1 MSRET
6 VLEKEKATPCEN
18 TKPVVKK
25 RKRRLGDRH
34 DGYKVRK
41 LDLPFYII
49 PVVMRSRLD
58 SQIFF
63 NIPIDITPLEKY
75 VREKRRDDI
84 PDLRILHVAMAAA
97 LRMFALRPQLNRFVA
112 GKKIYAHND
121 ISFSMS
127 IKRNLTDDGEET
139 EICPV
144 FEPTDTIYDV
154 VRKFNSEMEKAFSD
168 EESDTDKLNR
178 VVGMTPTWLKSF
190 IVFAL
195 RNMDKVGLMPKFI
208 TKASP
213 FHASAYV
220 TDVGSLGIDSIY
232 HHLYEFGTC
241 SCFMA
246 IGKKQHVPYVKEDG
260 TLGQKKIINFRFVL
274 DERITDG
281 HYYAASIRKFTHY
294 LKHPELLELPPESI
308 PDEI

>member
-1 MSRET
+1 MSNEKIIENET
-6 VLEKEKATPCEN
+6 ATPCEN

-49 PVVMRSRLD
+49 PVIMRTRLD
-58 SQIFF
+58 SQVFF
-63 NIPIDITPLEKY
+63 NISIDIENLEKY
-75 VREKRRDDI
+75 VHRKRREDM
-84 PDLRILHVAMAAA
+84 PNLKLLHVVLAAMV
-97 LRMFALRPQLNRFVA
+97 RMFATRPQLNRFVA

-139 EICPV
+139 EVCPV

-154 VRKFNSEMEKAFSD
+154 VEKFNGEVEKAFAD
-168 EESDTDKLNR
+168 EETETDKLNR

-190 IVFAL
+190 IVFVL
-195 RNMDKVGLMPKFI
+195 RNLDKVGLMPKFI

-241 SCFMA
+241 SCFLA
-246 IGKKQHVPYVKEDG
+246 IGKKQSVPYVKDDG
-260 TLGQKKIINFRFVL
+260 TLGEKKIINFRFVL
-274 DERITDG
+274 DERVTDG
-281 HYYAASIRKFTHY
+281 HYYAATIRKFTRY
-294 LKHPELLELPPESI
+294 MKHPELLELPPEEL

>member
-1 MSRET
+1 MST
-6 VLEKEKATPCEN
+6 EKNTENTNATPCK
-18 TKPVVKK
+18 TAKPVVKK

-34 DGYKVRK
+34 DGYKVRN

-49 PVVMRSRLD
+49 PVVMRTRLD
-58 SQIFF
+58 SQVFF
-63 NIPIDITPLEKY
+63 NISIDIDDIEKY
-75 VREKRRDDI
+75 VREKRRSDI
-84 PDLRILHVAMAAA
+84 PNLKLLHVVMAAA
-97 LRMFALRPQLNRFVA
+97 LRMFATRPQLNRFVA

-139 EICPV
+139 EVCPV
-144 FEPTDTIYDV
+144 FERTDTLYDV
-154 VRKFNSEMEKAFSD
+154 VKKFNGEVEKAFAD
-168 EESDTDKLNR
+168 EETDTDKLNR
-178 VVGMTPTWLKSF
+178 IVGMTPTCIKSF
-190 IVFAL
+190 IVFVL
-195 RNMDKVGLMPKFI
+195 RNLDKVGLMPKFI

-213 FHASAYV
+213 FHASAYI

-241 SCFMA
+241 SCFIAM
-246 IGKKQHVPYVKEDG
+246 GKKQTIPCIKDDG
-260 TLGQKKIINFRFVL
+260 TLGQKKVINFRFVL

-281 HYYAASIRKFTHY
+281 HYYAASLRKFTRY
-294 LKHPELLELPPESI
+294 MKHPELLELPPEEL